1 MEESGLLP
9 ASEARVKALLT
20 EEGGAQVGEEK
31 RPTGPREQFTE
42 EQNRRGAFQRGGGS
56 EPRPFR
62 RRKPFAVPLLWPS
75 VAGHHVLVPGS
86 RTTSSSH
93 FDGVAARVPLTP
105 EEGEN
110 EDQGHPAEPAL
121 DEAHN
126 ADRCLRPTRGAC
138 LSEAQSGGGL
148 LRIGPESVSV

>member
-1 MEESGLLP
+1 MEESGLQP

-31 RPTGPREQFTE
+31 RPTGPQEQFTE

-56 EPRPFR
+56 EPRRFR
-62 RRKPFAVPLLWPS
+62 RHKLLAVPRPS
-75 VAGHHVLVPGS
+75 VAGRRHPHPGRLDHIS
-86 RTTSSSH
+86 KSH

-110 EDQGHPAEPAL
+110 EDKGHPAEPAI
-121 DEAHN
+121 DEARS
-126 ADRCLRPTRGAC
+126 ADRCVRRTWRSRVFKKHRAETEEHEPGC
-138 LSEAQSGGGL
+138 
-148 LRIGPESVSV
+148 